1 MLAIMKNN
9 KRFLKSSGLFL
20 VAVFTVFASCKKLD
34 EAPKSFVTPGSF
46 YTTPSQVEA
55 AFAASLNT
63 LWDYWG
69 GYGYGMGNF
78 IHDDQYDGGDLV
90 IGRNFGSD
98 LWNKHFAAISNLNTA
113 IAAMKKGS
121 LGSATPQATLDVL
134 MAQAKL
140 LRGYNYF
147 MLVRMFGGLPLFT
160 EDNQQDAVT
169 AKIGRSSVADVY
181 KLIVSD
187 LAEAAAKLPV
197 KWPASQQGRPARDAA
212 KALLAKAYL
221 TMATAPLN
229 DVSNYRKAADLAKE
243 VIQAGNYKLVTDINK
258 VFSVETKYGPE
269 MMWSFNSNYADI
281 NTDAQIYRPGLLDG
295 WGDFRVQREWEQKYP
310 ASARKDAYIL
320 TQINGVPYT
329 QWPSDQNPF
338 IKKFMYD
345 KKSDFDNYSSI
356 MNMPIIRY
364 ADVLLIYAEAENMAS
379 GVPAQAAVDAVN
391 QVIDRANG
399 YLNNPLHPKLTTG
412 MPKADFDAAVIEERN
427 QELCFEF
434 DRWFDLIR
442 KRILKEKS
450 IPSIQQNFSEADYLF
465 PIPDNDVQLNPLI
478 TQNPGY

>member
-1 MLAIMKNN
+1 MKNN
-9 KRFLKSSGLFL
+9 NRFLMNSVFL
-20 VAVFTVFASCKKLD
+20 IVAILSVFASCKKLD
-34 EAPKSFVTPGSF
+34 EAPKSFVTPEKF
-46 YTTPSQVEA
+46 YTTPAQVEA
-55 AFAASLNT
+55 TFAASLDR
-63 LWDYWG
+63 LWSYWG

-90 IGRNFGSD
+90 IARNHGSD
-98 LWNKHFAAISNLNTA
+98 LWNRHFAAIANLNSA

-121 LGSATPQATLDVL
+121 LGTATPQATVDLL

-147 MLVRMFGGLPLFT
+147 MLVRMFGGLPLYT
-160 EDNQQDAVT
+160 EDSPDAI
-169 AKIGRSSVADVY
+169 ANPIGRSPVADVY

-187 LAEAAAKLPV
+187 LTEAASKLPA
-197 KWPASQQGRPARDAA
+197 KWPAAQKGRPARDAA

-229 DVSNYRKAADLAKE
+229 DASNYKKAADLARE
-243 VIQAGNYKLVTDINK
+243 IIQEGNYKLETNINK
-258 VFSVETKYGPE
+258 VFSLETKYGPE

-281 NTDAQIYRPGLLDG
+281 NTDPQIYRPGQLGG
-295 WGDFRVQREWEQKYP
+295 WGDFRVQREWEQNIP
-310 ASARKDAYIL
+310 SQPRKDAYVL
-320 TQINGVPYT
+320 TQINGVPYQ
-329 QWPSDQNPF
+329 QWTSNQTPF

-345 KKSDFDNYSSI
+345 KQEDFDKYSSV

-364 ADVLLIYAEAENMAS
+364 ADVLLIFAEAENMAN
-379 GVPAQAAVDAVN
+379 GVPTQAAVEAIN

-399 YLNNPLHPKLTTG
+399 NTINAAHPKLTTA
-412 MPKADFDAAVIEERN
+412 MTKEDFDAAVIEERN

-434 DRWFDLIR
+434 DRWFDLVR

-450 IPSIQQNFSEADYLF
+450 IPTIQQNFSDADYLF

>member
-1 MLAIMKNN
+1 MIAFLA
-9 KRFLKSSGLFL
+9 
-20 VAVFTVFASCKKLD
+20 VFASCKKLD
-34 EAPKSFVTPGSF
+34 EAPKSFVTPEKF

-55 AFAASLNT
+55 AFASSLNY

-98 LWNKHFAAISNLNTA
+98 LWNRHYQAIANLNNA
-113 IAAMKKGS
+113 IAAVKKGS
-121 LGSATPQATLDVL
+121 LGSATPQATIDVL
-134 MAQAKL
+134 MAQAKM

-147 MLVRMFGGLPLFT
+147 MLVRMFGALPLHT
-160 EDNQQDAVT
+160 EDNQATAVSDKLPRT
-169 AKIGRSSVADVY
+169 PIADVY
-181 KLIVSD
+181 KFIVSD
-187 LAEAAAKLPV
+187 LTEAAAKLPV
-197 KWPASQQGRPARDAA
+197 KWPAAQQGRPARDAA
-212 KALLAKAYL
+212 KGLLAKVYL

-229 DVSNYRKAADLAKE
+229 DVTNYRKAADLAKE
-243 VIQAGNYKLVTDINK
+243 VIDAKNYDLVTDINK
-258 VFSVETKYGPE
+258 VFSLETKYGPE

-281 NTDAQIYRPGLLDG
+281 NTDPQIYRPGLMDG
-295 WGDFRVQREWEQKYP
+295 WGDFRVQRQWEQAYP
-310 ASARKDAYIL
+310 ASPRKDAYIL

-329 QWPSDQNPF
+329 QWTGDQNPF

-345 KKSDFDNYSSI
+345 KQSDYNNYSSI
-356 MNMPIIRY
+356 MNMPIIRF

-379 GVPAQAAVDAVN
+379 GHPTQAAVDAIN
-391 QVIDRANG
+391 RVIDRANG
-399 YLNNPLHPKLTTG
+399 YQPNTLHPKLTTA
-412 MPKADFDAAVIEERN
+412 MSKTDFDVAVIEERN

-450 IPSIQQNFSEADYLF
+450 IPSIQQNFSDDDYLF
-465 PIPDNDVQLNPLI
+465 PIPDNDVTIGGLQ
-478 TQNPGY
+478 QNPGY